1 MALTRFLD
9 RWRDRRPRE
18 LYQRYGARPWDL
30 LDEGTRRHY
39 RQLVADGIDG
49 AGQPLPRRPFR
60 SRRRP
65 DLPVS
70 GYCRRARLA
79 DELPAARKNLIIS
92 ADASGPVGSV

>member
-1 MALTRFLD
+1 MWPIALTRFLG

-30 LDEGTRRHY
+30 LDERTRRHY

-65 DLPVS
+65 DLAVS
-70 GYCRRARLA
+70 GY
-79 DELPAARKNLIIS
+79 
-92 ADASGPVGSV
+92 

>member
-1 MALTRFLD
+1 MWLMALTRFLD

-30 LDEGTRRHY
+30 LDERTRRHY

-49 AGQPLPRRPFR
+49 AGQPPPRRPFR

-65 DLPVS
+65 DSPVFS
-70 GYCRRARLA
+70 Y
-79 DELPAARKNLIIS
+79 
-92 ADASGPVGSV
+92 